1 MEYQKIINLLDETT
15 NQPSKFIARNWDE
28 INDESKGKYDNS
40 NIIFKTSMIK
50 SNWCYYRDA
59 YLLVKRTITFPNTAT
74 GGAAIRNTNKKVI
87 FTNCAQFTDCITEI
101 NNTQVDDAQKIYI
114 AIPMYNLIKRS
125 DAYSKILG
133 SLWQYYRDEP
143 LQTVMVILLI
153 FMLTTTI
160 FIQIQTANNS
170 TNRKEWYKR
179 CWNND
184 SIKISK

>member
-59 YLLVKRTITFPNTAT
+59 YLLVKRTITFPSTAT

-143 LQTVMVILLI
+143 TPDSNGDII
-153 FMLTTTI
+153 DFH
-160 FIQIQTANNS
+160 ANN
-170 TNRKEWYKR
+170 
-179 CWNND
+179 NNIH
-184 SIKISK
+184 SNSNSK